1 MIPNKQGFPLNGVIM
16 LFVLLLF
23 SYHAIYYAKTSHNL
37 LLEFEITLLRFGEHK
52 SIEIKAE
59 TCLKSL
65 EKAQFDL

>member
-16 LFVLLLF
+16 LFVFVF
-23 SYHAIYYAKTSHNL
+23 SYHATYYAKTSHNL

>member
-1 MIPNKQGFPLNGVIM
+1 M
-16 LFVLLLF
+16 
-23 SYHAIYYAKTSHNL
+23 YYAKTSHNL

>member
-1 MIPNKQGFPLNGVIM
+1 M
-16 LFVLLLF
+16 
-23 SYHAIYYAKTSHNL
+23 
-37 LLEFEITLLRFGEHK
+37 LLRFGEHK